1 MVACA
6 SRPMDDARRIPLL
19 VGEGRGDDDD
29 DDGWGRCVRACD
41 DDGAMCEC
49 GEGARV
55 IRARV
60 RRDGSEDDAWRDG
73 ARARGAIGQRRLG

>member
-1 MVACA
+1 M
-6 SRPMDDARRIPLL
+6 
-19 VGEGRGDDDD
+19 
-29 DDGWGRCVRACD
+29 RACD

-55 IRARV
+55 IRARD

-73 ARARGAIGQRRLG
+73 ARAGRDRAEAVGLGLCWVFGG